1 MTTIHLNGHHQKTL
15 DAIRAHP
22 TPHNVEW
29 HDVLSLL
36 GHLGTVTERHNG
48 AFDVRIGHHG
58 FVLDRPK
65 GHDVTGDQIR
75 ALQKFLTQKFLA
87 STDQSASPD
96 TSARAGGRPCIV
108 LIDHH
113 QAKLFD
119 LDEAHDHAAAPKVH
133 VPEDGDGSRRRLEH
147 RQGNDDHDGGHS
159 SEDSGYYEAICGDL
173 EQAGPIVV
181 LSDGQGRS
189 SAGDYLVGYVRRH
202 HAGIAV
208 RIVATDRIDI
218 SHVSDS
224 QAVAAGRALLGGR

>member
-22 TPHNVEW
+22 TAHNVEW

-48 AFDVRIGHHG
+48 AFDVVIDDHG

-75 ALQKFLTQKFLA
+75 ALQKFLAQ
-87 STDQSASPD
+87 TDRSASPD
-96 TSARAGGRPCIV
+96 ESARADGRPCIV

-113 QAKLFD
+113 HAKLFD
-119 LDEAHDHAAAPKVH
+119 LDEGLGHAAAPKVH
-133 VPEDGDGSRRRLEH
+133 VPDDGDGSRRRLEH
-147 RQGNDDHDGGHS
+147 RQGDDDHDGGHS
-159 SEDSGYYEAICGDL
+159 SEDAGYYEAICDDLGD
-173 EQAGPIVV
+173 ASRIVV

-189 SAGDYLVGYVRRH
+189 SAGDYLVGYVSRH
-202 HAGIAV
+202 HAGIAE

-224 QAVAAGRALLGGR
+224 QAVAAGRALLEGG